1 MSETASCRSHQE
13 RAVVSGS
20 TAVVY
25 EPQAK
30 WKDTPSPAFMNG
42 PVVKIATGLE
52 NALSTH

>member
-1 MSETASCRSHQE
+1 MSETTSCRSHQE

-30 WKDTPSPAFMNG
+30 WKDTPAFMNG
-42 PVVKIATGLE
+42 PVVKIATGSE
-52 NALSTH
+52 NALRTH